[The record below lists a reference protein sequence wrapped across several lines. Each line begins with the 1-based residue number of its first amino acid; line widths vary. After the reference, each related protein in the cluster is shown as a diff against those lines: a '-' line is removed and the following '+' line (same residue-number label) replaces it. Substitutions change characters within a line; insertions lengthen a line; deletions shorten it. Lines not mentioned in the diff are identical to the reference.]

1 MGNEK
6 IVISA
11 LEIYEAVYDSARSE
25 WVPDDFAGQVA
36 DIKDYADGVWNITLS
51 DEYATKIARCRKS
64 LLEANE
70 KDGQWSFNY
79 DNCVVFPLQ
88 DVEYKGDDP
97 TNSWGG
103 AREGAGRPAEAGEI
117 RKNRNFKATD
127 DEWGKIKAKDKVAG
141 MSASEYIRMKTME

>member
-25 WVPDDFAGQVA
+25 WIPDDFAGQVA

-51 DEYATKIARCRKS
+51 DEYATKIAECRKN

-70 KDGQWSFNY
+70 KDGQWTLNY

-88 DVEYKGDDP
+88 EVEYKGDDP
-97 TNSWGG
+97 TSSWGG
-103 AREGAGRPAEAGEI
+103 AREGAGRPPTG
-117 RKNRNFKATD
+117 RKQCKFYLTK
-127 DEWGKIKAKDKVAG
+127 EEKEKVK
-141 MSASEYIRMKTME
+141 EYISQLRS